1 MGFTLW
7 ACAESNQDDG
17 AFKGTLNNI
26 KHTTMKTLV
35 PLSAIAA
42 GLLLFAGCASSGY
55 QKAGKTSAS
64 LQETAQGI
72 DHALVPL
79 DNVVA
84 TLADLVNN
92 PQPDITP
99 QFKKYSAAVSK
110 LESLADDV
118 SDHATAMRAQGTAY
132 FKNWDLELAKIQNE
146 DIHSRSLERKNAVA
160 AHFECV
166 RVSYAKTT
174 TEFAPF
180 MSDLKDIRTAL
191 ATDLTSGGI
200 ASIKGLSGK
209 ANDKVLP
216 LRESLIGLSTDFKSL
231 GVALSSA
238 TPVK

>member
-1 MGFTLW
+1 
-7 ACAESNQDDG
+7 
-17 AFKGTLNNI
+17 
-26 KHTTMKTLV
+26 MK
-35 PLSAIAA
+35 PLIPLATIAA
-42 GLLLFAGCASSGY
+42 SLLLVAGCASSGY
-55 QKAGKTSAS
+55 QKAGKTSTS
-64 LQETAQGI
+64 LREAAQGI

-79 DNVVA
+79 DNVVV

-92 PQPDITP
+92 PNPDITP

-110 LESLADDV
+110 LESLSDDV

-146 DIHSRSLERKNAVA
+146 DIHSRSLDRKNTVA
-160 AHFECV
+160 AQFECV
-166 RVSYAKTT
+166 RVSYAKTS

-200 ASIKGLSGK
+200 ASVKSLSLK
-209 ANDKVLP
+209 ANEKVQP

-231 GVALSSA
+231 GVAMSSA

>member
-1 MGFTLW
+1 
-7 ACAESNQDDG
+7 
-17 AFKGTLNNI
+17 
-26 KHTTMKTLV
+26 MK
-35 PLSAIAA
+35 PLIPLTALAA
-42 GLLLFAGCASSGY
+42 SLLLFAGCASSGY

-64 LQETAQGI
+64 LQETARDI

-99 QFKKYSAAVSK
+99 QFKKYSAAVTR

-118 SDHATAMRAQGTAY
+118 SDHASAMRAQGTAY

-146 DIHSRSLERKNAVA
+146 DIHSRSLDRKNAVA
-160 AHFECV
+160 AQFERV
-166 RVSYAKTT
+166 RISYAKTT

-191 ATDLTSGGI
+191 ATDLTAGGI
-200 ASIKGLSGK
+200 ASIKSLSGT
-209 ANDKVLP
+209 ANEKVLP
-216 LRESLIGLSTDFKSL
+216 LRESLIGLSTDFRSL
-231 GVALSSA
+231 GIAMSPVTSA
-238 TPVK
+238 K